1 MMRILIYLGH
11 PAQYH
16 FYKHTVRQLIEDGH
30 LVKILI
36 KTKDVL
42 ETLLQED
49 GWAYENIQAFP
60 RKNTKWSILCASL
73 ERTVSVYRIARRFD
87 ADLLIGTDSSIAQ
100 AAWLLRKPAVT
111 TLEDDYE
118 VIPNLARLTYPF
130 TSGILVPAPCSVG
143 KWIDK
148 KIPYYGYMKLA
159 YLHPCLF
166 KPDRNVV
173 DSYCIRGD
181 YILIRM
187 AKLSAHHDSGIKGL
201 NVVLIHSI
209 IKIVEERGM
218 SVYISSESDLDP
230 SLARY
235 QLKIKFSDI
244 HHIMAF
250 ASFLI
255 SDSQSMSV
263 ESAMLG
269 VPSLRFSDFAGR
281 ISVLEELEDQYGLT
295 YGIKTSEPDA
305 LLEKV
310 SYLLSYSNIREEF
323 QNRRKT
329 MLSDKINVTAFLT
342 WFIEHYP
349 DSQSIIQENP
359 DYQLIFK

>member
-1 MMRILIYLGH
+1 MNVLFYLGH

-16 FYKHTVRQLIEDGH
+16 FIKHTARQLVSDGH
-30 LVKILI
+30 KIKVLI

-42 ETLLQED
+42 EDLLKED
-49 GWAYENIQAFP
+49 GWEYDNIQVSP
-60 RKNTKWSILCASL
+60 RGSSKFSIIKASVQRCRRVL
-73 ERTVSVYRIARRFD
+73 SIARKFN

-100 AAWLLRKPAVT
+100 AAWLLRKPAIT

-130 TSGILVPAPCSVG
+130 TSCILVPAPCSVG
-143 KWIDK
+143 RWVDK
-148 KIPYYGYMKLA
+148 KTPYYGYMKLA
-159 YLHPCLF
+159 YLHPSF
-166 KPDRNVV
+166 FTPNKDVI
-173 DSYCIRGD
+173 DSYQIHDD
-181 YILIRM
+181 YVLIRL
-187 AKLSAHHDSGIKGL
+187 ARLAAHHDAGIKGL
-201 NVVLIHSI
+201 NVALVQNI
-209 IKIVEERGM
+209 IKRVEERGLK
-218 SVYISSESDLDP
+218 VYISSESSLDP
-230 SLARY
+230 SLAPY
-235 QLKIKFSDI
+235 QLKIRFTDI
-244 HHIMAF
+244 HHILAF

-323 QNRRKT
+323 QNRRNK